1 MPSSSP
7 KTQVIYR
14 EKNPAALASVLNS
27 YYLMAEATF
36 ARPDKFYKGYR
47 TAIETYRNTAESTT
61 DNDTRYNQLLAIHNT
76 LDSINISRELY
87 DTLQKKLE
95 WMQAEITKISPSI
108 PLIVALIAS
117 AVGFGAQ
124 CVLRSKINAFV
135 IKLIPFFIYFV
146 FYAYLLEVFI
156 NPFGWHSEWHKLSAV
171 AAGLLTLIGL
181 SGIIIAWCVY
191 GIKRPNRGYDN

>member
-1 MPSSSP
+1 M
-7 KTQVIYR
+7 
-14 EKNPAALASVLNS
+14 LNM
-27 YYLMAEATF
+27 L
-36 ARPDKFYKGYR
+36 
-47 TAIETYRNTAESTT
+47 
-61 DNDTRYNQLLAIHNT
+61 
-76 LDSINISRELY
+76 
-87 DTLQKKLE
+87 
-95 WMQAEITKISPSI
+95 AEITKISPSI

-124 CVLRSKINAFV
+124 CVLCWKTNAFV

-171 AAGLLTLIGL
+171 AAGLLMLIGL

-191 GIKRPNRGYDN
+191 GIKRPNRGYGN